1 MPYRLEAVK
10 LVRAVAQAEAGAE
23 AGAVEEAVMGLAIIE
38 LAIVIAEATFIESNS
53 TEVTIIKAVAI
64 MVVEHSEA
72 LAQFY
77 WFYFL
82 AFSQILQM

>member
-1 MPYRLEAVK
+1 M
-10 LVRAVAQAEAGAE
+10 AQAEAGAV

-77 WFYFL
+77 LFYFL